1 MTYKEVVSNWFKA
14 NKIGDFM
21 EGTFVGSQVRTGTTP
36 DGKSQTQIV
45 YEILTDMGEFHNLI
59 KNAEGQ
65 KVVDAV
71 NSVVIAPGEYY
82 QYAKGSIDAAMKKI
96 KIGQKVKFLF
106 DSTSPSKN
114 KMNNDFKLVKVYAG
128 DMDKEYMKSMY
139 NEIQMPT
146 SDEVL
151 TPEEESQI
159 GPASF
164 N

>member
-1 MTYKEVVSNWFKA
+1 MGEFKEVQSLWFKT

-21 EGTFVGSQVRTGTTP
+21 EGTFVGSQLRNGTTP
-36 DGKSQTQIV
+36 DGKPQTQIV

-65 KVVDAV
+65 KVVDTANPV
-71 NSVVIAPGEYY
+71 MIVPGEYY
-82 QYAKGSIDAAMKKI
+82 QYAKSSIDAAMKRI

-128 DMDKEYMKSMY
+128 EMDKEYLASTY
-139 NEIQMPT
+139 NEIA
-146 SDEVL
+146 
-151 TPEEESQI
+151 TPENEEI
-159 GPASF
+159 TDKEIEAVGPASF
-164 N
+164 A

>member
-1 MTYKEVVSNWFKA
+1 MFKEVQSLWFKT

-21 EGTFVGSQVRTGTTP
+21 EGTFIGSQIKTGTTP
-36 DGKSQTQIV
+36 DGKPQTQIV
-45 YEILTDMGEFHNLI
+45 YEILTDMGEFHNLV

-65 KVVDAV
+65 KVVDAANPV
-71 NSVVIAPGEYY
+71 IIAPGEYY

-128 DMDKEYMKSMY
+128 EMDKEYLASMY
-139 NEIQMPT
+139 NEVPT
-146 SDEVL
+146 ANTDEIK
-151 TPEEESQI
+151 PEEEI
-159 GPASF
+159 KVEGIPF
-164 N
+164 K